1 MDTVV
6 PETASDGHEDDNGD
20 VGTGSIRERV
30 RNQCGLLSESQDSME
45 LDSLA
50 RETCIGCNG
59 RDGQVLVCSQR
70 GCPVA
75 IHEKCMGC
83 KPVFDEGNFY
93 CPYCTYKRALV
104 LTQKLKRK
112 AMEAKKALS
121 DFIDS
126 CKVGG
131 NKETQKGERFEKN
144 VTDLSHDAGVG
155 DRCIPEK
162 EINGNQPVVM
172 QEGEGNGRPRS
183 RIGCHE
189 QHRTAAEN
197 DDHPDTDVANSS
209 DNVCCGAEGM
219 TTRIDSLHNSVT
231 KDKSDLGC
239 VSEMHQ
245 MKVAGNGEERGLED
259 SRPTENGQ
267 HERIG
272 EDGEEEEPSDTSDVE
287 KETTV
292 GGAVNEPNEG
302 DEDGTRASDEN
313 KGREE
318 AEEQLNTGA
327 VDEPHP
333 AKAKES
339 SLVVRKRRV
348 KQRAQKKVHT
358 GNVDSP
364 VRVSSRLKKSV
375 YQQTRTVEKLKEK
388 VSASKKSRE
397 SGKQL

>member
-20 VGTGSIRERV
+20 VGTGSIGERV

-59 RDGQVLVCSQR
+59 RDGQVLFCSQR

-93 CPYCTYKRALV
+93 CPYCTYKRALA

-112 AMEAKKALS
+112 VMEAKKALS

-126 CKVGG
+126 CKAVG
-131 NKETQKGERFEKN
+131 NKETQKGESFEKN

-162 EINGNQPVVM
+162 DINGSQPVVM
-172 QEGEGNGRPRS
+172 REGEGNVRPRS

-197 DDHPDTDVANSS
+197 DGLPDTGVANSS
-209 DNVCCGAEGM
+209 DNVCCRAEGT
-219 TTRIDSLHNSVT
+219 TTRIDSLHDSVT

-245 MKVAGNGEERGLED
+245 MKVSGNREGGGLED
-259 SRPTENGQ
+259 SRPRENGQ

-272 EDGEEEEPSDTSDVE
+272 EDREEEEPSDTADVE
-287 KETTV
+287 KETPV
-292 GGAVNEPNEG
+292 G

-318 AEEQLNTGA
+318 AEEQVNTGV

-339 SLVVRKRRV
+339 SHVVRKRRV
-348 KQRAQKKVHT
+348 KQRAQKKVHK

-375 YQQTRTVEKLKEK
+375 YQPTRTAEKLKEK